1 MQETKGMDHV
11 GTERVLC
18 TSGYHLSVQK
28 VGTQM
33 NNDKMCCDNMCAI
46 SEGMNKNADGESWTM
61 NDAAVIEGKEGVV
74 RSSR

>member
-33 NNDKMCCDNMCAI
+33 NNDKMCCYDMRHLGGYEQERRWRKLD
-46 SEGMNKNADGESWTM
+46 SE
-61 NDAAVIEGKEGVV
+61 
-74 RSSR
+74 